1 MDYSFLMH
9 IIIIILLLFILFTI
23 LISCRCPE
31 TRYVSTDR
39 HYPRRYYYE
48 RFTNKEDEDVDVN
61 ESDVKPKK
69 VEKVEK
75 MTEEHIS
82 DKSKLNQFEKS
93 VLEGLTNGSMKSEDL
108 TKLIKSEKFTADNLE
123 KIINH
128 VETFK
133 GGFGA

>member
-31 TRYVSTDR
+31 TRYVSTHR
-39 HYPRRYYYE
+39 YYPRRNYYE
-48 RFTNKEDEDVDVN
+48 RFTNKDDEKD
-61 ESDVKPKK
+61 EEPPK
-69 VEKVEK
+69 KVEK
-75 MTEEHIS
+75 MTEEHID
-82 DKSKLNQFEKS
+82 DKNKLNQFEKS
-93 VLEGLTNGSMKSEDL
+93 VLEGLSTGSMKTEDL
-108 TKLIKSEKFTADNLE
+108 TKLIKTEKFTADNLE

>member
-1 MDYSFLMH
+1 MDYGFLMH

-31 TRYVSTDR
+31 TRYITNNDR
-39 HYPRRYYYE
+39 YYPRRHYYE
-48 RFTNKEDEDVDVN
+48 RFTNKEDEPVID
-61 ESDVKPKK
+61 EPSK
-69 VEKVEK
+69 KVEK
-75 MTEEHIS
+75 MTEEHIDS
-82 DKSKLNQFEKS
+82 KNKLNQFEKS
-93 VLEGLTNGSMKSEDL
+93 VLEGLSNGTMKTEDL
-108 TKLIKSEKFTADNLE
+108 TKLIKTEKFTADNLE

>member
-1 MDYSFLMH
+1 MH

-31 TRYVSTDR
+31 TRYVETSR
-39 HYPRRYYYE
+39 NYPRRYYYE
-48 RFTNKEDEDVDVN
+48 RFTNKEDDVN
-61 ESDVKPKK
+61 EDAEKK
-69 VEKVEK
+69 DNKDKTEK
-75 MTEEHIS
+75 MTEEHID

-93 VLEGLTNGSMKSEDL
+93 VLEGLSNGSMKTTDL
-108 TKLIKSEKFTADNLE
+108 TKLIKSGKFTADNLE

-133 GGFGA
+133 GGFGV

>member
-31 TRYVSTDR
+31 TRYVSNDR
-39 HYPRRYYYE
+39 YYPRRHYYE
-48 RFTNKEDEDVDVN
+48 RFTNKDDEPEIN
-61 ESDVKPKK
+61 ESPK
-69 VEKVEK
+69 KVEK
-75 MTEEHIS
+75 MTEEHID

-93 VLEGLTNGSMKSEDL
+93 VLDGLTNGTMKTADL
-108 TKLIKSEKFTADNLE
+108 TKLIKTEKFTADNLE